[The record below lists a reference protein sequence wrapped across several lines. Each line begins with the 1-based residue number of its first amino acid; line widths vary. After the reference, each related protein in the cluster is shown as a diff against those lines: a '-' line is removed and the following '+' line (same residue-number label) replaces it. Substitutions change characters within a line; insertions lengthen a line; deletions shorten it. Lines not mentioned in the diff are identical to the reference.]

1 MFYNLAKRNLQSQKG
16 RTILTIT
23 GISIGVAS
31 LMLLISLS
39 NGIKSEIVKNVT
51 GKGPLTQII
60 VQPKAEKGSF
70 LKLLAPG
77 TSQKITPALISRIES
92 IPHITQIHPEMN
104 YESFSSLQVKIWEQV
119 FQTDTMIF
127 GVPLEYIREDL
138 LDTKKAENLRDWYYP
153 AEPYPAI
160 VSRKI
165 IDLYN
170 FTVAPTN
177 GLPKFTEEDLLG
189 TELTL
194 MPDYSTFFP
203 QLNNKAKEIRVKV
216 IGFSDKVDLVGIT
229 LPIKI
234 VKELNLAKNPDY
246 KENYLKL
253 FINVDSAENIKRV
266 STQIEEY
273 GLTTFSAKEEVNII
287 ESNFKIITLGLTI
300 ISMIILLVSGLTI
313 ANTFMATVLE
323 RRHEIGLLRTLGATK
338 NDIKKI
344 FLSEAALIGFWGGLT
359 GIIIGAVFSKIL
371 DYYAL
376 QAIPDLTM
384 KPETLFKVELH
395 ILAAILVF
403 AVILSIIFAYLPA
416 AKAAK
421 LKPLEAL
428 NS

>member
-16 RTILTIT
+16 RTVLTIT
-23 GISIGVAS
+23 GISIGIAS
-31 LMLLISLS
+31 LMLMISLS
-39 NGIKSEIVKNVT
+39 NGIKYEIVKNVT
-51 GKGPLTQII
+51 NKGPLTQIT
-60 VQPKAEKGSF
+60 VQPKAEKGNF

-92 IPHITQIHPEMN
+92 IPHIKQIYPEMN
-104 YESFSSLQVKIWEQV
+104 YESFSSLQVKIWDQS

-138 LDTKKAENLRDWYYP
+138 LDTNKSENLRDWYYP

-177 GLPKFTEEDLLG
+177 NLPKFTEEDLVG

-194 MPDYSTFFP
+194 LPDYSTFFP
-203 QLNNKAKEIRVKV
+203 QLNENQKKIRVKV
-216 IGFSDKVDLVGIT
+216 VGFSDKVDLVGIT
-229 LPIKI
+229 MPLKI
-234 VKELNLAKNPDY
+234 VKELNKEKKPDY

-253 FINVDSAENIKRV
+253 FINVDSAENINRV
-266 STQIEEY
+266 SSQIEEY
-273 GLTTFSAKEEVNII
+273 GLTTFSSKEEVNII

-300 ISMIILLVSGLTI
+300 ISLIILLVSGLTI

-323 RRHEIGLLRTLGATK
+323 RKHEIGLLRTLGATK
-338 NDIKKI
+338 KDIKKI
-344 FLSEAALIGFWGGLT
+344 FLSEAGLIGFWGGLT
-359 GIIIGAVFSKIL
+359 GIIIGAVSSKIL
-371 DYYAL
+371 DHYAL
-376 QAIPDLTM
+376 KAMPDITM
-384 KPETLFKVELH
+384 KPETLFKVDLH
-395 ILAAILVF
+395 ILIGIWIF
-403 AVILSIIFAYLPA
+403 AMILSVVFAYLPA
-416 AKAAK
+416 SKAAR

-428 NS
+428 T